1 MINLLL
7 LLLMKKRKLVIASVL
22 KPVDDTRMYEKFGL
36 SLGQTNKYE
45 INIIGFYVKKLP
57 KAANIKFH
65 PLFKF
70 KRLSISRLA
79 APLKCFKKY
88 LQLKPKLII
97 INTHELL
104 LVTILYKILF
114 GTKIIYDIRENY
126 FRNILYTN
134 SFPYILRP
142 LIAGYVRGKEYLSR
156 IFFDHYFLAE
166 RQYEKEFSFPRGRS
180 TIIENKYK
188 PIELKTEDG
197 KSIKKNLVTTLLF
210 TGTLAESTGIFECIN
225 FTKKLHKEDP
235 SVRLKIVGYCS
246 IPATLNRLKKTIEST
261 DFIELEGGDKLVT
274 HSKVLQAIREADF
287 GVIYYPWNRSTM
299 NTMPTKLFEYLGNQL
314 PILLQNHQ
322 PWTELCSHYNAAVTI
337 NSEDFNAEVVLEKM
351 KSTKFYT
358 ITPKEEILWVTEEK
372 KLLEIISK
380 LTS

>member
-1 MINLLL
+1 
-7 LLLMKKRKLVIASVL
+7 
-22 KPVDDTRMYEKFGL
+22 MYEKLGL

-57 KAANIKFH
+57 KAGNIKFH

-70 KRLSISRLA
+70 KRLNISRLV

-104 LVTILYKILF
+104 IVTILYKILF

-142 LIAGYVRGKEYLSR
+142 LIAGYVRSKEYLSR
-156 IFFDHYFLAE
+156 LFFDHYFLAE
-166 RQYEKEFSFPRGRS
+166 RQYEKEFSFSRGKS

-188 PIELKTEDG
+188 PIDLKTED
-197 KSIKKNLVTTLLF
+197 KKKTRNTPEINLIF
-210 TGTLAESTGIFECIN
+210 TGTIAESTGVFECIN
-225 FTKKLHKEDP
+225 FAKKLHKKDP

-246 IPATLNRLKKTIEST
+246 ISATLNWLKKTIEHT
-261 DFIELEGGDKLVT
+261 DFIELEGGEKLVA
-274 HSKVLQAIREADF
+274 HNKVLQAIREADF

-337 NSEDFNAEVVLEKM
+337 NSESFNAEVILEKM
-351 KSTKFYT
+351 KSKKFYT
-358 ITPKEEILWVTEEK
+358 ITPKEEILWISEEK
-372 KLLEIISK
+372 KVLEIISK
-380 LTS
+380 YTS